1 MTTKTISCTC
11 LREGPLAVEEGFHSI
26 DCPVW
31 RADWSSGDRLWH
43 WLGRKIPFGGVT
55 RYQGDDSQRA
65 LTSAEHFAEATQ
77 TPEFLEH
84 EEPKTWYVRLQGR
97 VRNEAYSH
105 SFGRVPT
112 LKHLGE
118 RLLTLVIEGAV
129 KARRYL
135 IWLAPFIAVAYI
147 VFDIVRG
154 S

>member
-1 MTTKTISCTC
+1 MARKFDCTYP
-11 LREGPLAVEEGFHSI
+11 REGMLGVPDGMHEVE
-26 DCPVW
+26 CPAL
-31 RADWSSGDRLWH
+31 RADWPTSDRLRH

-55 RYQGDDSQRA
+55 RYEGDDSQRA

-84 EEPKTWYVRLQGR
+84 EEPKPWYVRFQVR

-105 SFGRVPT
+105 AFGRVPS
-112 LKHLGE
+112 LKHLSE

-129 KARRYL
+129 KVRRYL
-135 IWLAPFIAVAYI
+135 IWLAPYIGVGYI
-147 VFDIVRG
+147 VFDIGWG